1 MADPVLGPVQ
11 DGDSFRITLF
21 QKLYNQTVMNVLHYV
36 CSAPGATPP
45 DRYEVAKQ
53 LTIAFAA
60 GPDGIGLQLLAVQSE
75 DLTHMFYRGQFL
87 KEIDSTYP
95 FYDNPQNTTGGV
107 ATPAAVAN
115 IALSIEKRAFAD
127 PEHPREGIGRIQV
140 AGIPNDQYDGGL
152 FKSTYLDDYANLLQ
166 DLADPIV
173 VATDVTLL
181 PCLSR
186 KGATLW
192 IDSPIFQCTIKDTV
206 RVMTRRTVG
215 RGF

>member
-1 MADPVLGPVQ
+1 MPDPVLGPVA
-11 DGDSFRITLF
+11 DGDTFKCILF
-21 QKLYNQTVMNVLHYV
+21 QRMFEQTIMNVLHYV
-36 CSAPGATPP
+36 CSDPTGTPP
-45 DRYEVAKQ
+45 DRFLVCRELSQA
-53 LTIAFAA
+53 LLESPT
-60 GPDGIGLQLLAVQSE
+60 GIWTQIRANQSDE
-75 DLTHMFYRGQFL
+75 LTHVSHRVQFL
-87 KEIDSTYP
+87 REIDFTYP

-206 RVMTRRTVG
+206 RVMNRRTVG